1 MNKPSGFNAIT
12 SVSDRMRGGR
22 NKPKTIKISGLDDRI
37 DGVAIHRVTNHEYVN
52 SKTTTSKEAL
62 AMYVGASLVA
72 QMVKN
77 LPAMWETWV

>member
-37 DGVAIHRVTNHEYVN
+37 DGVAIHRV
-52 SKTTTSKEAL
+52 KIWIAQTSPSAEI
-62 AMYVGASLVA
+62 
-72 QMVKN
+72 
-77 LPAMWETWV
+77 PARP